1 MELLN
6 KEELDELERCEV
18 VIRQGLQTFI
28 EVGQALLT
36 IRDKRLYR
44 SEFKTFEEYCRSKWG
59 MVQQSATRLIRAAET
74 VAILQ
79 SEPRGSLL
87 PQNEYEARPLT
98 KLEPEVQIEAWSEVV
113 AQHGQDI
120 TAPKVQAIADQFL
133 EVNDQIKQAKKE
145 PLFTA
150 DSPEEL
156 LRKAKEVKRA
166 MNEKKLESLNE
177 AIKIKQS
184 YQFNNDYD
192 APIIYNESAVE
203 FLKKIENNSIDL
215 LITDPPYF
223 SEFSSYESFLS
234 FINSWVFDALSKIKD
249 TGRAFICSGAY
260 PKEIQAYLNAF
271 SDVAGMI
278 VDNPLV
284 WTYRNTLGVTPKK
297 KYNLNYQLIW
307 HLYTDNSFDLD
318 TSITNEMF
326 SVQDINA
333 PDGRIGNRYHAW
345 QKPDEL
351 ADRLIRHTTKE
362 GDKIIDCFAGTGTFL
377 ISAAKHKRRAIGCDV
392 SENQIQTANQRGCKI
407 G

>member
-1 MELLN
+1 MDLLN
-6 KEELDELERCEV
+6 KEEVNELERCEV

-44 SEFKTFEEYCRSKWG
+44 SEFKTFEEYCNERWG
-59 MVQQSATRLIRAAET
+59 MRKTWLYQMIGSAEVISNLSANAD
-74 VAILQ
+74 ILPSTESQ
-79 SEPRGSLL
+79 
-87 PQNEYEARPLT
+87 ARPLT

-133 EVNDQIKQAKKE
+133 EVNGQIKQAKKE

-166 MNEKKLESLNE
+166 MNEKKLENLTE

-203 FLKKIENNSIDL
+203 FLKKIESNSIDL
-215 LITDPPYF
+215 LITDPPYL
-223 SEFSSYESFLS
+223 SEFNCHESFLD
-234 FINSWVFDALSKIKD
+234 FIRSWVFDALSKVKD

-260 PKEIQAYLNAF
+260 PKEIHAYLNVF
-271 SDVAGMI
+271 SSVPDII

-307 HLYTDNSFDLD
+307 HLYTENSFDLD

-333 PDGRIGNRYHAW
+333 PDGRIGNRFHAW

-377 ISAAKHKRRAIGCDV
+377 ISAAKHNRKAMGCDA
-392 SENQIQTANQRGCKI
+392 SKGQIQTAKIRGCKI